1 VPRYTADF
9 ELRVLE
15 QNAEDRAALNKALSI
30 FIKNTAQGIRTQSR
44 QIQFKFENPN
54 NPHGQLYYLALCLD
68 GAVVGF
74 AMLGYFH
81 QRRVVV
87 LDHMAIDAP
96 FRKNGSFYVFASLIR
111 QFIEDQFP
119 EYDFAVAEI
128 AIDADFAADDVG
140 GKAMVRL
147 LRHIGFGQVKVE
159 YTIANMESRDYKQGY
174 KGVLMLRAAK
184 KITKIRS
191 EDLLDI
197 YNVILFEHYLPWF
210 KDFFGASLETY
221 KKHLER
227 LFSNFQRRLAKTA
240 MISINGA
247 EQDELARW
255 PTRRRKTFLG
265 LPLKAV
271 GHFTLFLGMLI
282 AVSGVGIT
290 FRFDARTFLA
300 LALACVAGYAG
311 LAALSDTNALKV
323 FERIGAV
330 VTKLISRK

>member
-1 VPRYTADF
+1 VPRYTAEF

-15 QNAEDRAALNKALSI
+15 QNAEDRATLNKALAI

-44 QIQFKFENPN
+44 QIQYKFENPN
-54 NPHGQLYYLALCLD
+54 NPHGELYYLALCLD
-68 GAVVGF
+68 SAVVGF

-87 LDHMAIDAP
+87 LDHMAIDEP

-111 QFIEDQFP
+111 QFIEERFP

-128 AIDADFAADDVG
+128 AIDTDFASDDVG

-197 YNVILFEHYLPWF
+197 YNVILFEHYLSWF
-210 KDFFGASLETY
+210 KDFFGASLGTY
-221 KKHLER
+221 EKHLEK
-227 LFSNFQRRLAKTA
+227 LFYNFQRRLAKTA
-240 MISINGA
+240 MVSVNGG
-247 EQDELARW
+247 EQDELGRW

-271 GHFTLFLGMLI
+271 GHFTLFLGMLF
-282 AVSGVGIT
+282 ALTGVGIIL
-290 FRFDARTFLA
+290 RFDARTFLA
-300 LALACVAGYAG
+300 LALACVASYAG
-311 LAALSDTNALKV
+311 LAALSDNNALKV
-323 FERIGAV
+323 FERIGALTV
-330 VTKLISRK
+330 KLISRK